1 MIPDDNGK
9 ERRYYAKIRLN
20 KNSEIPDPVSTE
32 VYYYRNDMTFD
43 FIIRWKWY
51 FIYRAAL
58 LQVKYPR
65 GFVEFTHGGYE
76 YILPEDEH
84 KKKVYNLLVAA
95 KRKRTEFE
103 NKIVKARQQW
113 DELFPIEEH
122 PYWVKVEEKL
132 QYYEDRIVTL
142 TNEYEELNNKQIK
155 TT

>member
-1 MIPDDNGK
+1 MIEEDNSK

-20 KNSEIPDPVSTE
+20 KNCEVPEPVATE

-51 FIYRAAL
+51 FKYRAAL

-65 GFVEFTHGGYE
+65 GFVEFTHGGYD
-76 YILPEDEH
+76 YVLPEDVH

-103 NKIVKARQQW
+103 NKITHARKNW
-113 DELFPIEEH
+113 CELFPIEDH
-122 PYWVKVEEKL
+122 PQWVKVEEKL
-132 QYYEDRIVTL
+132 EYYEKRVVTL
-142 TNEYEELNNKQIK
+142 KNEYEKLIN
-155 TT
+155 